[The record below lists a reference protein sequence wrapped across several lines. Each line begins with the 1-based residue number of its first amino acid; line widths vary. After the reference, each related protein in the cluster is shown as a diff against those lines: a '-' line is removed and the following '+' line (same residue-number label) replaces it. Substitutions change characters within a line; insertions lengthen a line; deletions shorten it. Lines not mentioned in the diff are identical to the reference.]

1 MQLLIKTL
9 RGKTIVID
17 AEPSNIILDIKNII
31 QDRESI
37 PLEKI
42 RLTTSNIPDL
52 EDNKTLEDYKISNNS
67 IIEIKF
73 KTRNDIKYFHDLVN
87 LDNEAN
93 SEEKYITELCN
104 NNFNI
109 EINIENQKGKKF
121 QIYLSLYDTIQKMK
135 DIIAIKESIPQ
146 NIQILKFK
154 YDILENNT
162 KIIIDYKIKNG
173 DIIKLS
179 INNKKNIKELN
190 NKDDLIDK
198 EKEKV
203 KDLNGEKLISL
214 NPFSTYEDI
223 YRPFILE
230 NILLGWIKSIIIFY
244 YS

>member
-87 LDNEAN
+87 LDNGKN
-93 SEEKYITELCN
+93 SEEKYIMEL
-104 NNFNI
+104 
-109 EINIENQKGKKF
+109 
-121 QIYLSLYDTIQKMK
+121 IY
-135 DIIAIKESIPQ
+135 
-146 NIQILKFK
+146 
-154 YDILENNT
+154 
-162 KIIIDYKIKNG
+162 
-173 DIIKLS
+173 
-179 INNKKNIKELN
+179 
-190 NKDDLIDK
+190 
-198 EKEKV
+198 
-203 KDLNGEKLISL
+203 
-214 NPFSTYEDI
+214 
-223 YRPFILE
+223 
-230 NILLGWIKSIIIFY
+230 
-244 YS
+244 